1 MRTHFIS
8 PCYLYESESE
18 VAQSSPTLCGPM
30 ESVAYQASPSMGFSR
45 QAILEWVAISF
56 SNLYEGFPVKTFP
69 VLSSLPPN
77 LLTFFKLYFQQ
88 KTLNTSHKYK
98 TVKYLIFS
106 QLGLERHLH
115 LIFWKTPWGPK
126 GILQFPHPG
135 SLLNSSFYFRNSL
148 SLSLVHSRAALNFS
162 WSKVGWASVSVSIE
176 SIL

>member
-1 MRTHFIS
+1 
-8 PCYLYESESE
+8 
-18 VAQSSPTLCGPM
+18 M

-88 KTLNTSHKYK
+88 KTLTTSHKYK

-115 LIFWKTPWGPK
+115 LMFWKTP
-126 GILQFPHPG
+126 
-135 SLLNSSFYFRNSL
+135 
-148 SLSLVHSRAALNFS
+148 
-162 WSKVGWASVSVSIE
+162 
-176 SIL
+176 

>member
-1 MRTHFIS
+1 MKICEDWKWKWSR
-8 PCYLYESESE
+8 
-18 VAQSSPTLCGPM
+18 
-30 ESVAYQASPSMGFSR
+30 SVVSDSLQPHGECSLPGFSVHGIF
-45 QAILEWVAISF
+45 QATILEWVAMSF
-56 SNLYEGFPVKTFP
+56 SNLYEGLPVKTFP

-88 KTLNTSHKYK
+88 KTLTTSHKYK

-115 LIFWKTPWGPK
+115 LMFWKTPWGPK

-135 SLLNSSFYFRNSL
+135 SLLNSLFYFRNSL
-148 SLSLVHSRAALNFS
+148 SLSLVHSKAVLHFS
-162 WSKVGWASVSVSIE
+162 SSKVGWASVSVSIE